1 MRSLCYENQFS
12 FIESRANYRAEYF
25 AHKLNLKKKCHW
37 GTQKLKTV
45 NFAMCIT
52 IVNAKY
58 YLDPL
63 GAQCHKRYYCHVTA
77 FAVLAGI
84 GLASKSNNL
93 ADDVHAILSVGILQI
108 HHIAE
113 KEIRSEKA
121 NTASHRFKIRLNAN

>member
-12 FIESRANYRAEYF
+12 FIESRANDRAEYF
-25 AHKLNLKKKCHW
+25 AHKLTLKKLPE
-37 GTQKLKTV
+37 GNTETENSL
-45 NFAMCIT
+45 CIA

-63 GAQCHKRYYCHVTA
+63 GAQCHKRYYCHVTV

-84 GLASKSNNL
+84 GLASKSNSL
-93 ADDVHAILSVGILQI
+93 ADDVHVILSVDILQI

-113 KEIRSEKA
+113 KETRSEKA
-121 NTASHRFKIRLNAN
+121 NTAECKLTKF